1 MDMNIGSDGTVTL
14 TPEMLEHLGLK
25 PGDRLTVLLTAD
37 HRVGLAAPAKAP
49 GEKLL
54 KSMLGRTGKAS

>member
-1 MDMNIGSDGTVTL
+1 MDTIIGPDGGITL
-14 TPEMLEHLGLK
+14 IPEMLDHLGLK

-37 HRVGLAAPAKAP
+37 HRIELAAPAKAP

-54 KSMLGRTGKAS
+54 KSMLGRTGKGS

>member
-1 MDMNIGSDGTVTL
+1 MDMNIGPDGRITL
-14 TPEMLEHLGLK
+14 TPEMLDHLGVK
-25 PGDRLTVLLTAD
+25 PGDRVTMLLTAD
-37 HRVGLAAPAKAP
+37 HRIELAAPSKAP